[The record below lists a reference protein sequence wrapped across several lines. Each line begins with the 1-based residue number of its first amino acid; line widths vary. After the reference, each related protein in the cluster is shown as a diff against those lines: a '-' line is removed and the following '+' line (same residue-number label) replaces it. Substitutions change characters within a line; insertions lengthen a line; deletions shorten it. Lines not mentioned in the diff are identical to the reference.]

1 MNKYLPSSISSHIS
15 MASSSF
21 STFWH
26 QTCNA
31 SQPHILS
38 FNCGLAAAIPNYT
51 SHHIIHRNHV
61 LWSAS
66 MRHQHLVWDGSR
78 SGISKSY
85 DQARPIMS
93 SSAGPTCSQHRG
105 RAENPIQSI
114 TVDQLNSTG
123 QRRSVGVAGP
133 NFREKLRRFLAIK
146 NAHISGLEDRIQTLE
161 RKNGYTLLDV
171 WKFNCK
177 NSRLKRQL
185 RCEVFRLKIERSFI
199 LLLLL
204 FL

>member
-1 MNKYLPSSISSHIS
+1 

-21 STFWH
+21 STFWR
-26 QTCNA
+26 QTCSA

-61 LWSAS
+61 LGSAT

-85 DQARPIMS
+85 QARPIKP

-105 RAENPIQSI
+105 RAENPIQSRN
-114 TVDQLNSTG
+114 VEPSSTG

-161 RKNGYTLLDV
+161 RKNGDKFLDV

-177 NSRLKRQL
+177 YSRLKRQL

-199 LLLLL
+199 LLLLF